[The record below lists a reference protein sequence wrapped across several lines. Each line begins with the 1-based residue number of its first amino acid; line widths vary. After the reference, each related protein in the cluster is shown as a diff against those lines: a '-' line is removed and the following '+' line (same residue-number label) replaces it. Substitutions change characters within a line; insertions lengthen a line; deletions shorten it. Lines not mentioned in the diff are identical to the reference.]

1 MFSKMPTFRYP
12 FIRTFN
18 LMSGSYSEARSASLK
33 VCVSAFLQ
41 LSRFAMV
48 SELADED
55 MTPVLLTVG

>member
-12 FIRTFN
+12 FIRTFT
-18 LMSGSYSEARSASLK
+18 LMSGLCSEARSASSK

-48 SELADED
+48 SELAEKD
-55 MTPVLLTVG
+55 MTPVFY